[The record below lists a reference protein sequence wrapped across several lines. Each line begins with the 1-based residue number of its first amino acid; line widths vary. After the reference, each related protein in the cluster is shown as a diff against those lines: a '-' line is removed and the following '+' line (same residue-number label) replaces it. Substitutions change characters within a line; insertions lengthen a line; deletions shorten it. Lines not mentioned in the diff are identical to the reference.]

1 MNVSVR
7 ANVRTAEAARKGMG
21 AAMDVA
27 FRGGA
32 ITGMLVVGLGLLGEA
47 GYWMVL
53 AQMGITGEAALHVLV
68 DLAFGSSLI
77 STFARLGGGLFTNG
91 PDVGPDLGGQVEA
104 GLERKRVGSGQ
115 SVEVCVDPG
124 GSSII

>member
-32 ITGMLVVGLGLLGEA
+32 ITGMLVVGLGLLGVA

-53 AQMGITGEAALHVLV
+53 AQMGITGEAALHALV
-68 DLAFGSSLI
+68 RLAFGSSLI
-77 STFARLGGGLFTNG
+77 TIFARPGGGIFTKG
-91 PDVGPDLGGQVEA
+91 TTIGAHLVGKVEA
-104 GLERKRVGSGQ
+104 GIPETTGRATCRA
-115 SVEVCVDPG
+115 SVCQKV
-124 GSSII
+124 